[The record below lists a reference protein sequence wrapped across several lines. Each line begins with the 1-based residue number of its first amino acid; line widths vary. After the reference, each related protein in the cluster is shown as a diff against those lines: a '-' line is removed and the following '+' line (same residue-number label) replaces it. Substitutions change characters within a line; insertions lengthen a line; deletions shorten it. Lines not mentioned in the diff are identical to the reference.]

1 MKDVVIKGKWIKREL
16 ILLAVIFFLALI
28 INMIGIVKHDTRWIE
43 MLSQIHVV
51 LILTLLVYAL
61 VWLARLIIFVV
72 ILPFRKKSNK
82 HIRIFLNGC
91 WL

>member
-61 VWLARLIIFVV
+61 VWLVRLIIFVV

-82 HIRIFLNGC
+82 
-91 WL
+91 

>member
-16 ILLAVIFFLALI
+16 ILLAVIFLMAMI
-28 INMIGIVKHDTRWIE
+28 INIIGIVKHDTRWIE
-43 MLSQIHVV
+43 MLSQMHVV

-61 VWLARLIIFVV
+61 IWLVRLIIFVV

-82 HIRIFLNGC
+82 
-91 WL
+91 

>member
-16 ILLAVIFFLALI
+16 ILLAVIFLLAVI
-28 INMIGIVKHDTRWIE
+28 VNIIGIVKHDTRWIE
-43 MLSQIHVV
+43 MLSQMHVV

-61 VWLARLIIFVV
+61 IWLGRLIIFVV

-82 HIRIFLNGC
+82 
-91 WL
+91 

>member
-16 ILLAVIFFLALI
+16 ILLAVIFLLAVI
-28 INMIGIVKHDTRWIE
+28 VNIIGIVKHDTRWIE
-43 MLSQIHVV
+43 MLSQMHVV

-61 VWLARLIIFVV
+61 IWLVRLIIFVV

-82 HIRIFLNGC
+82 
-91 WL
+91 